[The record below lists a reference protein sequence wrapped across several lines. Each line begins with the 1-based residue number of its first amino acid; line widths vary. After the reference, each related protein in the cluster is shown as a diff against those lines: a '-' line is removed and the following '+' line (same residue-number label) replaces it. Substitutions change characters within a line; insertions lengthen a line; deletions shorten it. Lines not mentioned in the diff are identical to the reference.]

1 MAQELIRWPLT
12 AEAHIRARVSPCGIC
27 GGQSGTGTGSLW
39 VLLFLSIFRRGSQ
52 GSYVAWGMNN
62 WPAGGGSSET
72 LSRAIYMN
80 NKNTRYSLYRSLGV
94 PQSRSQRDGKEK
106 HFRSIGNRTRATLPV
121 PSHYNLLSCLEWVD
135 WSWWIENY
143 VSELRPLRAFCSS
156 PGDCDVD
163 HGKMV
168 SAGANS

>member
-1 MAQELIRWPLT
+1 MSLVAGLSPRRPIFAPGSVHVVFVADKVALVQVLYGFFFFCRYHSAVGLK
-12 AEAHIRARVSPCGIC
+12 ARMSPG
-27 GGQSGTGTGSLW
+27 
-39 VLLFLSIFRRGSQ
+39 
-52 GSYVAWGMNN
+52 GMNN
-62 WPAGGGSSET
+62 WPVGGGSSET

-94 PQSRSQRDGKEK
+94 PHSRSQRDGKEK
-106 HFRSIGNRTRATLPV
+106 HFRSIGNRTRFTLPV

-135 WSWWIENY
+135 WSWWIEND

-163 HGKMV
+163 HGMMV